1 MEAKDPAS
9 GASYYYNKS
18 TGKSQWEK
26 PVETPPIRQHP
37 SPLSI
42 PEGWVEAFDETTG
55 IKYFICIPA
64 HNVFHIYV
72 CIQCTWLHL
81 LILIKILLIKKY
93 VFYICN
99 VNRKEE
105 MNNTNIV

>member
-26 PVETPPIRQHP
+26 PVETLPIRQHF

-42 PEGWVEAFDETTG
+42 PEDWVEALDETTG
-55 IKYFICIPA
+55 IKYFMCTPS
-64 HNVFHIYV
+64 HNFFHIYMET
-72 CIQCTWLHL
+72 QCT
-81 LILIKILLIKKY
+81 
-93 VFYICN
+93 
-99 VNRKEE
+99 
-105 MNNTNIV
+105 